1 MKKLS
6 LLIIIAFIASN
17 AFSQKFT
24 GGIAVSPIISYMKPD
39 ISKKVENNK
48 MKFGFNVGLVGDIN
62 LTKNFA
68 ISTGINVNNFGGS
81 LKYTDSIASFS
92 VDLGTSDTAY
102 SLNSGA
108 IVDYKLQFVE
118 IPISI
123 KGKTNEIGYMTYFL
137 RAGINPMFRWKA
149 KGIVNGGTIADN
161 ESIKKEV
168 APLFMAYN
176 IGGGFYYS
184 LGGSTK
190 LMVEVVYKN
199 GLTDITKTTFYNVSK
214 SDKIILNSI
223 SLRVGI
229 LF

>member
-1 MKKLS
+1 MIVFL
-6 LLIIIAFIASN
+6 ATT

-24 GGIAVSPIISYMKPD
+24 GGIVASPMVSYMKPD

-48 MKFGFNVGLVGDIN
+48 AKFGFNVGLIGDIN
-62 LTKNFA
+62 LTDNFA

-81 LKYTDSIASFS
+81 LKYTDSIASFK
-92 VDLGTSDTAY
+92 VDLGTSDTSY
-102 SLNSGA
+102 SLNPGA
-108 IVDYKLQFVE
+108 IIDYKLQYVE
-118 IPISI
+118 IPVSI

-149 KGIVNGGTIADN
+149 KGVVNGGTIVDN
-161 ESIKKEV
+161 ESIKDDV
-168 APLFMAYN
+168 SALFMAYN

-184 LGGSTK
+184 LGGNTK
-190 LMVEVVYKN
+190 VMVEVVYKN
-199 GLTDITKTTFYNVSK
+199 GLTDITKTTFYNVTK

>member
-6 LLIIIAFIASN
+6 LLIIIAFIASS

-24 GGIAVSPIISYMKPD
+24 GGIAVSPMISFMKPD

-62 LTKNFA
+62 LSDNFA
-68 ISTGINVNNFGGS
+68 ITTGINVNNFGGS
-81 LKYTDSIASFS
+81 LRYIDSISGFK
-92 VDLGTSDTAY
+92 VMDTSY
-102 SLNSGA
+102 NLSPGA

-137 RAGINPMFRWKA
+137 RAGINPMFKWKA
-149 KGIVNGGTIADN
+149 KGVINGGTIADN

-168 APLFMAYN
+168 ASLFMAYN

-199 GLTDITKTTFYNVSK
+199 GLTDITKTTSYNVSK
-214 SDKIILNSI
+214 SDKIILNTI

>member
-1 MKKLS
+1 MKKITF
-6 LLIIIAFIASN
+6 LIIIALIASN

-24 GGIAVSPIISYMKPD
+24 GGIAVSPLISFMKPD
-39 ISKKVENNK
+39 ISKKIENNK
-48 MKFGFNVGLVGDIN
+48 VKFGFNVGLVGDIN
-62 LTKNFA
+62 LTDNFA

-81 LKYTDSIASFS
+81 LKYTDSISSFN
-92 VDLGTSDTAY
+92 VDLGTSDTSY
-102 SLNSGA
+102 SLASGS
-108 IVDYKLQFVE
+108 IIDYKLQYVE

-149 KGIVNGGTIADN
+149 KGIVNGGTIVDN

-168 APLFMAYN
+168 SPLFMAYN

-190 LMVEVVYKN
+190 VMVELVYKN